1 MYLFLK
7 CKKKKISSDAS
18 GCEKTFISFGSFE
31 KTYKYIEKLSSV
43 CKSICKANM
52 PCPSLRLSLEWEGV
66 TQIQTAVQEAVSK
79 DTLAL
84 VLVAEKIEMANGN
97 ISRAV
102 FNKFVSMM
110 VSDAFFYDQ
119 RFTNRRSKE
128 RFGLESAS
136 DKHG

>member
-1 MYLFLK
+1 
-7 CKKKKISSDAS
+7 
-18 GCEKTFISFGSFE
+18 
-31 KTYKYIEKLSSV
+31 
-43 CKSICKANM
+43 M
-52 PCPSLRLSLEWEGV
+52 PRPSLRLSLEWEGV

-136 DKHG
+136 DKHS